1 VSVQE
6 ELQRQYLEVT
16 ARYFGAL
23 QDAGVAEDDTSRAAA
38 AYASYVQAVEDATP
52 SPQLRQR
59 AEDAYRAWA
68 ETCRQIW
75 SPEARAER
83 AAGAYRSYLGG
94 LRDALAGVDPEAFP
108 PAELATLAHSML
120 AVAWTASATADR
132 EGG

>member
-1 VSVQE
+1 VNVQE
-6 ELQRQYLEVT
+6 ELQRQYFEVA

-23 QDAGVAEDDTSRAAA
+23 QEAGVSEDDTSRAAT
-38 AYASYVQAVEDATP
+38 AYASYLQALEDATP
-52 SPQLRQR
+52 SAELRQR
-59 AEDAYRAWA
+59 AEQAYRAWV

-75 SPEARAER
+75 SPEAPAER

-120 AVAWTASATADR
+120 AVAWTAAATADGER
-132 EGG
+132 G